1 MDEFKNVF
9 EKNYKLKEINYDFD
23 PGKNI
28 MIENIDQ
35 LVSKIS
41 DKIKTESSVVAY
53 LDYKVLFGKF
63 ENNSILFYENEKPE
77 IKFLQKIRVF
87 NENEELYFWKNGNSF
102 NSRYV
107 KDKEGNGQYVLD
119 SNNYLYGTITDKLD
133 GYFSKLTEDRGTE
146 IIFPISDLKESNN
159 GVINR
164 ILKATTRNYIGY
176 TKMNQATY
184 IDSRLV
190 KIERCENGK

>member
-9 EKNYKLKEINYDFD
+9 EKNYKLKEIDCDFD
-23 PGKNI
+23 TGKNI
-28 MIENIDQ
+28 VIENIDQ

-63 ENNSILFYENEKPE
+63 ENNSLLIYENEKPE

-87 NENEELYFWKNGNSF
+87 NENEEIYFWKNGKSF

-107 KDKEGNGQYVLD
+107 KDKEGNGKYVLD
-119 SNNYLYGTITDKLD
+119 ANNYLYGTIPDKLD
-133 GYFSKLTEDRGTE
+133 ENFSKLKEDRGTE
-146 IIFPISDLKESNN
+146 IIFPIPDLKEND
-159 GVINR
+159 GVFNR
-164 ILKATTRNYIGY
+164 ILKATTRNYIDY

>member
-87 NENEELYFWKNGNSF
+87 NENEEIYFWKNGNSF

-119 SNNYLYGTITDKLD
+119 ANNYLYGTIRDKLD
-133 GYFSKLTEDRGTE
+133 ENFSKLTEDRGTE
-146 IIFPISDLKESNN
+146 IIFPIPDLKEND
-159 GVINR
+159 GVFNR
-164 ILKATTRNYIGY
+164 ILKATTRNYIDY
-176 TKMNQATY
+176 TELNQATY
-184 IDSRLV
+184 FDSRLV